1 MVDVRDAPYSGIIRP
16 GTTDDRVLGRYMPFF
31 CNDSYDMDDTVEA
44 TLSRGT
50 CSLRA
55 VTFIM
60 GRFCSRTSSMGDIA
74 AKRDKRTIVVI
85 AVAKV
90 RKNNFGF

>member
-1 MVDVRDAPYSGIIRP
+1 
-16 GTTDDRVLGRYMPFF
+16 MPLF
-31 CNDSYDMDDTVEA
+31 CNDSQDMDDTVEA

-55 VTFIM
+55 AIVIM
-60 GRFCSRTSSMGDIA
+60 GNCCVRVSSSGDIA
-74 AKRDKRTIVVI
+74 ANRDKRTIVVI

-90 RKNNFGF
+90 RKNNVSF